1 MAYEM
6 KGHTLPGIKQ
16 KKSDK
21 MKDGR
26 PGSSAFQF
34 FTPAGSGVGPVD
46 NRSQREKVTSA
57 KERGAVATSFSP
69 IMKNNSPMKGG
80 WWAKQTKGHGGPS

>member
-16 KKSDK
+16 RKSDK
-21 MKDGR
+21 MEDGR

-34 FTPAGSGVGPVD
+34 FTPVAQSGSVNNARNRNQEAG
-46 NRSQREKVTSA
+46 VTP
-57 KERGAVATSFSP
+57 F
-69 IMKNNSPMKGG
+69 MKNNSPMKGG